1 MAEIGGNEMKAPEYQ
16 GKWYAL
22 HAETDCIEGMHAMPP
37 QSVDCMVTS
46 IPFGDL
52 FVYSDSERD
61 LGNAGEGQ
69 SFMEQY
75 RFFAEALTRVMKP
88 GRIACIHV
96 TDLPTRKGKHGF
108 IGLQDFSG
116 DVIRAHEAA
125 GMIYHGRVTI
135 WKDPVV
141 EMQRTKA
148 LGLLYKQIR
157 KDSSMNRIGMPD
169 YILFFRA
176 PGENP
181 DRIEHAAPMMA
192 PTKEIIGWED
202 ADMSILLYGKRDFS
216 EGPQKPDDGRNW
228 QPVYKEIRIA
238 SPEAVDIA
246 RKWLQEMHRLGLAS
260 ATPSEEELAA
270 ILPHVEFDV
279 YEWQKLASPVWM
291 NIQQGNVL
299 NGWRGAKGEN
309 DEKHVCPLQLDV
321 IENCLRLYSKPG
333 DVVLDPFNGI
343 GSTGY
348 VAIKMFRRYLGFEL
362 KREYATMAASNL
374 AAAEASAGDLFG

>member
-1 MAEIGGNEMKAPEYQ
+1 MKQPEYQ
-16 GKWYAL
+16 GKWWAL
-22 HAETDCIEGMHAMPP
+22 HNSDCVEGMHAMPEK
-37 QSVDCMVTS
+37 SVDCMVTS

-61 LGNAGEGQ
+61 LGNAGEGDK
-69 SFMEQY
+69 FLAQY

-96 TDLPTRKGKHGF
+96 TDLPTRKGKHGY

-116 DVIRAHEAA
+116 AVIKAHQSA
-125 GMIYHGRVTI
+125 GMIYHSRVTI

-157 KDSSMNRIGMPD
+157 KDSTMNRIGMPD
-169 YILFFRA
+169 YMLMFRA
-176 PGENP
+176 QGENP
-181 DRIEHAAPMMA
+181 DRVEHAAP
-192 PTKEIIGWED
+192 G
-202 ADMSILLYGKRDFS
+202 
-216 EGPQKPDDGRNW
+216 
-228 QPVYKEIRIA
+228 
-238 SPEAVDIA
+238 DIQA
-246 RKWLQEMHRLGLAS
+246 AMPIVRKWLEEMHRLGLAS
-260 ATPSEEELAA
+260 ATPSDEQIAA
-270 ILPHVEFDV
+270 LIEHAEFDV

-291 NIQQGNVL
+291 NIHQGNVL
-299 NGWRGAKGEN
+299 NGWRGAKGLN

-348 VAIKMFRRYLGFEL
+348 QAVKMFRRYLGFEL
-362 KREYATMAASNL
+362 KPEYASMSGDNL
-374 AAAEASAGDLFG
+374 AASEASQGTLFGENQ